1 MIIFNKL
8 LFNQEMESH
17 QSLKRKFLSYIA
29 TYSIVLIM
37 VSCLAHLLITIITI
51 DWNQSI
57 FLKVILVL
65 SFLLGTI
72 LYRSFVRK
80 ALNIPG
86 FINYSSIL
94 TSTTAALINLIVI
107 CILSFFYSWLA
118 VKLTDIGLLFIQ
130 RHLKKFF
137 NSFF

>member
-1 MIIFNKL
+1 L

-130 RHLKKFF
+130 KNLKKFF